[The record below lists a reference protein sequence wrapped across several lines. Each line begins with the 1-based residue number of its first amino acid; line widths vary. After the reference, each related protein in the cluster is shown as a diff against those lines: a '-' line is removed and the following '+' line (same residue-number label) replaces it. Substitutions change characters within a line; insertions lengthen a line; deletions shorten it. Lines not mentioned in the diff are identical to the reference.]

1 MFEGCLEKKNRGMKL
16 VRPPPI
22 YETTSQKKNYIDDFP
37 TKHFNIIYDNLDN
50 VYDYL
55 IFVI

>member
-1 MFEGCLEKKNRGMKL
+1 MKL